1 MIIKHYELK
10 KYLKKEINYFLFYG
24 QNVGLIEDTINKD
37 LKPFFSKNIFKY
49 DESEILSNENNFKE
63 SLFNKS
69 FFENDKLI
77 IINRVTDKIL
87 DLIKQICEK
96 KDENLKI
103 ILKSG
108 ILDKKSKLRNFFE
121 KDKNLII
128 VPYYEDTTQSLLSL
142 ALDFFK
148 KNNIKIS
155 SQNTNYIVEKSKG
168 NRVNLNN
175 ELNKIKNFNK
185 KNIPIELS
193 EILKLTS
200 STEEFAISELT
211 DYCLLKNKKKT
222 INILNENNSSFEDNI
237 LIIKSLLYKLKRLK
251 KLKTQI
257 EKDINQDKVISSYK
271 PPIFWK
277 DKEIIKRQLNIL
289 SIDDIVNLI
298 KKINNLELLIKK
310 NSTLSNEITN
320 NFILETIGHPNS
332 LT

>member
-108 ILDKKSKLRNFFE
+108 ILDKKSKLRNFYE
-121 KDKNLII
+121 KDKNLIV
-128 VPYYEDTTQSLLSL
+128 VPYYEDTTQSLVSL

-211 DYCLLKNKKKT
+211 DYCLLKNKKK
-222 INILNENNSSFEDNI
+222 
-237 LIIKSLLYKLKRLK
+237 
-251 KLKTQI
+251 
-257 EKDINQDKVISSYK
+257 
-271 PPIFWK
+271 
-277 DKEIIKRQLNIL
+277 
-289 SIDDIVNLI
+289 
-298 KKINNLELLIKK
+298 
-310 NSTLSNEITN
+310 
-320 NFILETIGHPNS
+320 
-332 LT
+332 

>member
-185 KNIPIELS
+185 KNIPIKLS

-257 EKDINQDKVISSYK
+257 EKDTNQDKVISSYK

-320 NFILETIGHPNS
+320 NFILETIGNPNS